1 MKIGIVTVYEAAN
14 FGSYLQA
21 FALWRTLAEMGHDAR
36 FIINE
41 HPDVPYRRQFY
52 HYPVS
57 RRSLRHP
64 IDVLREYRDGRV
76 RCRAFEK
83 EVARLPLI
91 DMKDVESLDR
101 VIIGSDEIWNVTM
114 RCFTS
119 PFYYGKDMPRR
130 MTYAVSAGRAEVR
143 DFDQF
148 PELRELMR
156 GATPLLVRD
165 RHTAEVVEGI
175 TGQKTKIV
183 CDPTLLLPVS
193 EFTAELHDL
202 YLEEHKYI
210 LVYSYPGYFTEQV
223 VTYIRRFAREEHLS
237 IVSACFYLPWA
248 DYVLNCSPME
258 FCEALTGASYVFTT
272 TFHGTIFSI
281 LNHRQFISMPSG
293 IKVTQILDTLGQKS
307 AMFEREDSYRDFV
320 RKMKTPRNYEETERT
335 IGQLR
340 KEGKGALA
348 DALAGK
354 EESHG

>member
-21 FALWRTLAEMGHDAR
+21 FALWRTLTEMGHDVR
-36 FIINE
+36 FIVNE

-57 RRSLRHP
+57 RRSLCHP

-76 RCRAFEK
+76 RCRVFEK
-83 EVARLPLI
+83 EVARFPLVE
-91 DMKDVESLDR
+91 MKDVGSLDR

-119 PFYYGKDMPRR
+119 PFYYGKGMPRR
-130 MTYAVSAGRAEVR
+130 MTYAVSAGRAETR

-156 GATPLLVRD
+156 GASPLLVRD
-165 RHTAEVVEGI
+165 CHTSEVVEEI
-175 TGQKTKIV
+175 TGQKPEIV

-193 EFTAELHDL
+193 AFTAELRNP
-202 YLEEHKYI
+202 YLVEHKYI

-248 DYVLNCSPME
+248 DYVL
-258 FCEALTGASYVFTT
+258 TT

-293 IKVTQILDTLGQKS
+293 IKVTQILDTLRQKS
-307 AMFEREDSYRDFV
+307 ALFKREDNYQDFV
-320 RKMKTPRNYEETERT
+320 RKMKTPRTYEETDRT
-335 IGQLR
+335 IERLR
-340 KEGKGALA
+340 LEGKSALA
-348 DALAGK
+348 YALAGK
-354 EESHG
+354 EESHE

>member
-21 FALWRTLAEMGHDAR
+21 FALWRTLTEMGHDVR
-36 FIINE
+36 FIVNE

-57 RRSLRHP
+57 RRSLCHP

-76 RCRAFEK
+76 RCRVFEK
-83 EVARLPLI
+83 EVARFPLVE
-91 DMKDVESLDR
+91 MKDVGSLDR

-119 PFYYGKDMPRR
+119 PFYYGKGMPRR
-130 MTYAVSAGRAEVR
+130 MTYAVSAGRAETR

-156 GATPLLVRD
+156 GASPLLVRD
-165 RHTAEVVEGI
+165 CHTSEVVEEI
-175 TGQKTKIV
+175 TGQKPEIV

-193 EFTAELHDL
+193 AFTAELRNP
-202 YLEEHKYI
+202 YLVEHKYI

-237 IVSACFYLPWA
+237 IVSACFYLPW
-248 DYVLNCSPME
+248 
-258 FCEALTGASYVFTT
+258 TT

-293 IKVTQILDTLGQKS
+293 IKVTQILDTLRQKS
-307 AMFEREDSYRDFV
+307 ALFKREDNYQDFV
-320 RKMKTPRNYEETERT
+320 RKMKTPRTYEETDRT
-335 IGQLR
+335 IERLR
-340 KEGKGALA
+340 LEGKSALA
-348 DALAGK
+348 YALAGK
-354 EESHG
+354 EESHE